1 MKKKIKLTEAQLHK
15 VLTESVKKILKEIGD
30 TPKGQYMLG
39 RLAGRYTN
47 DRNAATNKFDWH
59 RAEEGENNVRNF
71 ASKGQPNRA
80 SSEPFRLG
88 MGDAIAPKTIDSSEW
103 KDDEIKYRI
112 RNFDGIDGYSDKF
125 NPREPQRPTGM
136 SASERQKL
144 RIARAKQNKTK

>member
-39 RLAGRYTN
+39 RLAGRHTN

-59 RAEEGENNVRNF
+59 RAVEGENNVRNF

-80 SSEPFRLG
+80 SSESFRLG
-88 MGDAIAPKTIDSSEW
+88 MRDAIEPKKIDSNDWNDE
-103 KDDEIKYRI
+103 EIKYRI
-112 RNFDGIDGYSDKF
+112 RNFNGIDGYSDKF
-125 NPREPQRPTGM
+125 NPHEPQRPTGM

>member
-15 VLTESVKKILKEIGD
+15 VLTESVKKILNEIGD

-59 RAEEGENNVRNF
+59 RAEEGESDVRNF

-88 MGDAIAPKTIDSSEW
+88 MGDAIQPKKIDSSEW
-103 KDDEIKYRI
+103 DDSEIKYRI
-112 RNFDGIDGYSDKF
+112 KNFNGIDGYSDKF

>member
-1 MKKKIKLTEAQLHK
+1 MKKRIKLTEAQLHK
-15 VLTESVKKILKEIGD
+15 VLTESVKKILNEIGD

-47 DRNAATNKFDWH
+47 DHNAATNKFDWH
-59 RAEEGENNVRNF
+59 RAEEGESNVRNF

-88 MGDAIAPKTIDSSEW
+88 MGDAIQPKKIDSSEW
-103 KDDEIKYRI
+103 DDSEIKYRI

>member
-59 RAEEGENNVRNF
+59 RSEEGENNVRNF

-88 MGDAIAPKTIDSSEW
+88 MGDAIAPKKIDSSEW

-125 NPREPQRPTGM
+125 NPHEPQRPTGM